1 MVSNTHT
8 TLQVT
13 FAFLGTFCE
22 KIRPDLEKSKNVL
35 KTAKIEGYNTRFR
48 TFPRN
53 EFRMPPD
60 AS

>member
-22 KIRPDLEKSKNVL
+22 KIRPDPEKSKNVI
-35 KTAKIEGYNTRFR
+35 KTAKIEGYNRRFR
-48 TFPRN
+48 TFPGN
-53 EFRMPPD
+53 EF
-60 AS
+60 